1 MKLIIAVMYSD
12 LKVYSDCKEELIDLF
27 GEIEKEG
34 EEYDFDKFTK
44 FYEKEMGKGLIK
56 RFIVF
61 KDPII
66 KNSIK
71 EKQKIKDFPI
81 SKLKNFENL
90 KKIKIKTAEI
100 EKKYSKEGKRT
111 INLDPGYLSSSEL
124 ALASFKKG
132 TNYKEDIGGGVYLHK
147 VLEFKDGKII
157 EFWHT
162 FPDYR
167 EKKEFFLNYC

>member
-27 GEIEKEG
+27 GEIEKES

-61 KDPII
+61 KNPMDNSPLI
-66 KNSIK
+66 KN
-71 EKQKIKDFPI
+71 
-81 SKLKNFENL
+81 NL

-132 TNYKEDIGGGVYLHK
+132 TNYKEDIGDGIYLHQ
-147 VLEFKDGKII
+147 VLI
-157 EFWHT
+157 
-162 FPDYR
+162 
-167 EKKEFFLNYC
+167 